1 MKSIFLQ
8 KLQEYSSQLNLSIAQ
23 LIYNALPADCS
34 DLTDD
39 ELAQTLINYV
49 ETVFPHRINQSSTTI
64 DYSSVDQFLIDY
76 HKPTDQ
82 ILVNCCWLQTQLND
96 ISKLHL
102 EKHKLEQKI
111 EYLDA
116 KLSRAATEL
125 FFKQQSTPQYKTL
138 NVYS

>member
-1 MKSIFLQ
+1 MTSIFLR

-34 DLTDD
+34 DLSDD
-39 ELAQTLINYV
+39 ELAQTLINYA
-49 ETVFPHRINQSSTTI
+49 EIVFPHRINQPSTTI
-64 DYSSVDQFLIDY
+64 DYSSIDQFLIDY

-82 ILVNCCWLQTQLND
+82 ILVSCCWLQTQLND

>member
-1 MKSIFLQ
+1 MTTHFTQL
-8 KLQEYSSQLNLSIAQ
+8 LQEYSSQLNLSIAQ

-34 DLTDD
+34 DLSDD

-49 ETVFPHRINQSSTTI
+49 EMVFPHRINQTSTTI

-82 ILVNCCWLQTQLND
+82 ILVNCCWLQTQL
-96 ISKLHL
+96 K
-102 EKHKLEQKI
+102 
-111 EYLDA
+111 EYAEARSIVNKQA
-116 KLSRAATEL
+116 KALSNINHRIDNLRTL
-125 FFKQQSTPQYKTL
+125 TKTQPTPPHKTL

>member
-1 MKSIFLQ
+1 MTSIFLR

-23 LIYNALPADCS
+23 LIYSALPADCS
-34 DLTDD
+34 DLSDD

-49 ETVFPHRINQSSTTI
+49 NMVFPHRINQPSTTI

-125 FFKQQSTPQYKTL
+125 FFKQQSTTQYKTL